1 MRQRLSFALISLLL
15 IVLHTTLV
23 NFVTL
28 GTAVPDI
35 LLIWIAYLAIT
46 QGQISGTLFG
56 FFIGL
61 FVDIISGHD
70 GMLGLSALT
79 KTLAGF
85 IAGYFFNENK
95 TEQTLSSWSLIIV
108 VGLCT
113 LLHNAIYF
121 LIFLRGSDVGWWQ
134 SVALYGIPSA
144 LYTTALAI
152 VPMSVFRRKY
162 L

>member
-1 MRQRLSFALISLLL
+1 MRKLFSFALISLFL

-23 NFVTL
+23 NVITL

-35 LLIWIAYLAIT
+35 LLVWIVYCAIT
-46 QGQISGTLFG
+46 QGQMRGMLFG
-56 FFIGL
+56 FFIGVL
-61 FVDIISGHD
+61 VDIISGQD

-79 KTLAGF
+79 KSLAGF
-85 IAGYFFNENK
+85 IGGYFYNENK
-95 TEQTLSSWSLIIV
+95 TEQTLSSSGFVIA

-113 LLHNAIYF
+113 LLHNGIYF

-134 SVALYGIPSA
+134 SIAVYGIPSA
-144 LYTTALAI
+144 LYTTALAV

>member
-1 MRQRLSFALISLLL
+1 MRQLFFFALISLLL
-15 IVLHTTLV
+15 IVLHTTVV

-28 GTAVPDI
+28 GSAVPDI
-35 LLIWIAYLAIT
+35 LLVWIVYVAIT
-46 QGQISGTLFG
+46 GGQMAGTLFG
-56 FFIGL
+56 FCIGL

-85 IAGYFFNENK
+85 VAGYFFNENK
-95 TEQTLSSWSLIIV
+95 TEQTLSSSSFV
-108 VGLCT
+108 VAVGLCA
-113 LLHNAIYF
+113 LLHNGIYF

-134 SVALYGIPSA
+134 SIAVYGIPSA
-144 LYTTALAI
+144 LYTTALAV

>member
-61 FVDIISGHD
+61 LVDIISGHD

-95 TEQTLSSWSLIIV
+95 TEQTLS
-108 VGLCT
+108 
-113 LLHNAIYF
+113 
-121 LIFLRGSDVGWWQ
+121 
-134 SVALYGIPSA
+134 
-144 LYTTALAI
+144 
-152 VPMSVFRRKY
+152 
-162 L
+162 